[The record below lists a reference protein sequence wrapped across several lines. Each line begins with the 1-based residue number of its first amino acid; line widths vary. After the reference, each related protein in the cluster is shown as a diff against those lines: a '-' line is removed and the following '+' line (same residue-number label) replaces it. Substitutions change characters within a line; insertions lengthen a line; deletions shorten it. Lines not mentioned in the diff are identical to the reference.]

1 MISSFRYFSGTIYIP
16 IRTTVRRLMDDT
28 RAFGWG
34 FRTVVAVGIL
44 CSLTAAALAVTGAVP
59 MAPIFLPLRTE
70 NYYFWQ
76 MLFTLPLLLMAW
88 IVTSMVVH
96 ILGGGRKRGRS
107 LKKTLAL
114 FGLAQSAPILLAWV
128 VQTVIAVFYGLGMGQ
143 QEMVDILSA
152 PSAARIVFLA
162 VLGVAVAG
170 SFLLA
175 CLAASVSQKV
185 KWAFALSL
193 GVLAEVLFVGPVV
206 FLLR

>member
-1 MISSFRYFSGTIYIP
+1 MSSSFRYFFGTIFGP
-16 IRTTVRRLMDDT
+16 RRAFRRLMDDA
-28 RAFGWG
+28 RPFGRG
-34 FRTVVAVGIL
+34 FRTVVVAGIL
-44 CSLTAAALAVTGAVP
+44 CSLTAAVLAVTGAVP
-59 MAPIFLPLRTE
+59 MAPIFFPLRTE

-76 MLFTLPLLLMAW
+76 MLFTLPMLLTVW

-96 ILGGGRKRGRS
+96 ALGGGRKRGGS
-107 LKKTLAL
+107 LKKTLAIVG
-114 FGLAQSAPILLAWV
+114 FAQAAPILLVWV

-152 PSAARIVFLA
+152 PSTSQTVFLA
-162 VLGVAVAG
+162 VLGVAIAW
-170 SFLLA
+170 SFVLA

-185 KWAFALSL
+185 KWAYALFL

>member
-1 MISSFRYFSGTIYIP
+1 MSSSFRYFFGTVFVP
-16 IRTTVRRLMDDT
+16 GRSFRRLMDDA
-28 RAFGWG
+28 RPFGRG
-34 FRTVVAVGIL
+34 FRTVVATGIL

-70 NYYFWQ
+70 NYHFWQ
-76 MLFTLPLLLMAW
+76 MLFTLPMLLTVWVATSI
-88 IVTSMVVH
+88 IVH
-96 ILGGGRKRGRS
+96 LLGGGGRKGGS

-114 FGLAQSAPILLAWV
+114 FGFAQGTPIFLVWI

-143 QEMVDILSA
+143 KEMVDILSA
-152 PSAARIVFLA
+152 PSTAQTVFLA
-162 VLGVAVAG
+162 VLGAALAW

-185 KWAFALSL
+185 KWAYALFL
-193 GVLAEVLFVGPVV
+193 GVLAEGLFVGSVV